1 MNYNKDNSCVLN
13 AGRGSWAFEALAE
26 RLSYALGI
34 GISAEPRSYNYVLS
48 LEGEIDEFR
57 GASFIPLTAV
67 RLAADK
73 RLIATAFSEHNV
85 PTPRT
90 LLFDT
95 FAEVSEFTGA
105 HRESHWC
112 LKFPTGCGG
121 RGHRLLDPA
130 DREPPRW
137 PRPFVLQEFIP
148 LESPAVYRIYCAG
161 GELFG
166 WVVRRFPPGSP
177 SSPWVAHAR
186 GARYTRLGEPPANAQ
201 IAARAALIATGL
213 TNSFGCADLLQRRN
227 GEWVVLEVG
236 TDGIFNHVDRDI
248 EDSSLETELDQRV
261 ASAFWKCADALGQN
275 HWA

>member
-1 MNYNKDNSCVLN
+1 MKYTKDHYCVLN

-34 GISAEPRSYNYVLS
+34 GLSAKPRSYNYVLS

-73 RLIATAFSEHNV
+73 RLIATVFSEHNV

-95 FAEVSEFTGA
+95 FADVSEFTSA
-105 HRESHWC
+105 HRDSRWC

-121 RGHRLLDPA
+121 NGHRLLNPGDQ
-130 DREPPRW
+130 EPPRW
-137 PRPFVLQEFIP
+137 PRPFVLQEFIS
-148 LESPAVYRIYCAG
+148 LERPEVYRLYCAG
-161 GELFG
+161 AELFG

-186 GARYTRLGEPPANAQ
+186 GARYTSLGHPPANALT
-201 IAARAALIATGL
+201 AARAALLATDL
-213 TNSFGCADLLQRRN
+213 MNSFGCADLLQRPN
-227 GEWVVLEVG
+227 GDWVVLEVG
-236 TDGIFNHVDRDI
+236 TDGIFNHVDRDVG
-248 EDSSLETELDQRV
+248 DSSMETELDQRV
-261 ASAFWKCADALGQN
+261 ASAFWKCAGSVT
-275 HWA
+275 